1 MMGVHQMIRFRT
13 LGFAGFAALA
23 WMAFTAPGTGIGASP
38 PAAPPDGSYS
48 YAVTRSGQKI
58 GDSAVTVKRDVSRI
72 ALHEVETFVGLSGQ
86 HVVDES
92 VDTSGLN
99 PTSFSIAFPLT
110 PQLNVT
116 ARLTF
121 GGGGAHE
128 TVDGTSG
135 STDFRLEPGT
145 STVVVIDGAT
155 VTGFLLLPAQVK
167 AQGMRS
173 FTVIAPSASR
183 SLAFHVDGS
192 ANPTRPADVPAAD
205 ASLSITGTPNFVE
218 WYDPQTMLVDELD
231 VPAQQ
236 VTITRAHGTH

>member
-1 MMGVHQMIRFRT
+1 MIHLRT
-13 LGFAGFAALA
+13 LGFAGIAALA
-23 WMAFTAPGTGIGASP
+23 WMVCTAPGIGTGASP

-48 YAVTRSGQKI
+48 YAVSRSGQKI
-58 GDSAVTVKRDVSRI
+58 GDSAVTVKRDITRI
-72 ALHEVETFVGLSGQ
+72 TLHEVETFVGLSGQ

-92 VDTSGLN
+92 VETSGLN

-121 GGGGAHE
+121 GGGAHE

-135 STDFRLEPGT
+135 ATDFRLEPGT
-145 STVVVIDGAT
+145 SNVVVIDGAT

-167 AQGMRS
+167 AQSIRS

-183 SLAFHVDGS
+183 SLVFRVDGS
-192 ANPTRPADVPAAD
+192 ANPARPADVAAAD

-218 WYDPQTMLVDELD
+218 WYDPQTMLVDEVD